1 MKKLLG
7 MIILLGFILMIG
19 AAGSADVFG
28 MSFVN
33 LLVLEMCGMLV
44 VLFGTSALMH
54 YNAYLTRTRR
64 RRITK
69 RTRVTGVIRMAKRIK
84 MPEKE
89 LC

>member
-7 MIILLGFILMIG
+7 VIILSGFILMIG

-28 MSFVN
+28 MGFVS
-33 LLVLEMCGMLV
+33 LLALEICGMLV
-44 VLFGTSALMH
+44 VVFGTSALMH

-64 RRITK
+64 RRITE
-69 RTRVTGVIRMAKRIK
+69 RTRVARRIRTAKQINL
-84 MPEKE
+84 PEKE